1 MDSLSKHMNS
11 SWIALDSFF
20 FVSFRIGALQLMSF
34 WLDESQLTK
43 LLQYSAYMIALSC
56 VPTA

>member
-1 MDSLSKHMNS
+1 MNS